1 MKSHSATLED
11 HYRHPRNVGTLDA
24 ACVNVGTGIVGTVAE
39 GLVLKLQ
46 ILVDP
51 EGIIGSAR
59 FKTYGCAAAI
69 ASASLVTELLQGKT
83 LDQALAVHNSVI
95 AQTLELPPLKLHCS
109 ILATEAITAAVN
121 DYKGKQE

>member
-1 MKSHSATLED
+1 MKTHSAVLDD

-24 ACVNVGTGIVGTVAE
+24 SSTNVGTGIVGSVAE

-46 ILVDP
+46 IAVQP

-69 ASASLVTELLQGKT
+69 ASASWVTELLHGKT
-83 LDQALAVHNSVI
+83 LDQALAVHNGDI
-95 AQTLELPPLKLHCS
+95 AQALTLSPIKLHCS
-109 ILATEAITAAVN
+109 ILATEAIKAAVN